1 MACHIPSR
9 DRLTNEQ
16 IEAQGRPFR
25 ETADL
30 RARLIEEQWVD
41 LKLGPEVCVGFR
53 HSKHVA
59 AHPLELV
66 IGTTVYHGLDTAPGS
81 HVHASVL
88 AQRNGPQI
96 GVFAGL
102 VSANA
107 GLKQHLESLVLP
119 WLLRRCRWLL
129 GRDNAREWLRHVVDP
144 AALTEEGGDYD
155 MSAERRL
162 RETFGGVVRAGQAHW
177 MPRIS
182 PLLAVLSDTSGVHLV
197 IDPGPDCATLVR
209 ACAGQWHYDMTRN
222 GVVERDAPAR
232 NERLFADLGDALCYA
247 VGEMRPSRPHGRG
260 DRNRTTK
267 TAFNPYAY
275 SSVRGETRHGRG

>member
-1 MACHIPSR
+1 M
-9 DRLTNEQ
+9 
-16 IEAQGRPFR
+16 
-25 ETADL
+25 
-30 RARLIEEQWVD
+30 
-41 LKLGPEVCVGFR
+41 GFR

-59 AHPLELV
+59 THPLELV
-66 IGTTVYHGLDTAPGS
+66 MGTTLYHGLDTAPGS

-96 GVFAGL
+96 RVFAGL

-129 GRDNAREWLRHVVDP
+129 GLDNAREWLRHVVDP
-144 AALTEEGGDYD
+144 AALTEEGGDHD

-162 RETFGGVVRAGQAHW
+162 RETLGGVVRAGQPHW

-182 PLLAVLSDTSGVHLV
+182 PLLAVLNDTSDVHLV
-197 IDPGPDCATLVR
+197 IDPGPDCAMLVR
-209 ACAGQWHYDMTRN
+209 ACAGQWHYDMARN
-222 GVVERDAPAR
+222 GVVERDAPAK

-247 VGEMRPSRPHGRG
+247 VGEMRRSRPHGRG

-267 TAFNPYAY
+267 ASFNPYTYA
-275 SSVRGETRHGRG
+275 SSVRGETRHDRG